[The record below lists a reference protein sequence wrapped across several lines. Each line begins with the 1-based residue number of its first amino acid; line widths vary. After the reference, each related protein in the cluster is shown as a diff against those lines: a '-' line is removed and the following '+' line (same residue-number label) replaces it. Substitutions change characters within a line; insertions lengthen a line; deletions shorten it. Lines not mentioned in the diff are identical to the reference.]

1 MRQEEKMGPILQ
13 ELSSASPLRVVMFLT
28 VLTVL
33 PGIILCMTAFLRILV
48 VLGFLRNAMGLNQ
61 MPPTQVLIGISL
73 FLTYLVMGPQ
83 LEKVYFEGVE
93 PYLAGTIDETEALK
107 KASEPLREFMLL
119 QTRNRD
125 LALVLNLAE
134 SPPIEKPEDVP
145 MRVAVPAFILSEL
158 RTAFSIGFL
167 LFVPFL
173 VIELAVAALLNA
185 LGMIMVQ
192 PTAISLPFKLM
203 VFVLADGWSLLVASL
218 VRSLG
223 GGG

>member
-1 MRQEEKMGPILQ
+1 MGPILQ
-13 ELSSASPLRVVMFLT
+13 EMSSSSPLRVMMFLT
-28 VLTVL
+28 ALTVL
-33 PGIILCMTAFLRILV
+33 PGVVLSMTAFLRILL
-48 VLGFLRNAMGLNQ
+48 VLGFLRSAMGLNQ

-83 LEKVYFEGVE
+83 FEKVYQDGVE
-93 PYLAGTIDETEALK
+93 PYLAGQISEMEAVEM
-107 KASEPLREFMLL
+107 SSGPLREFMLR
-119 QTRNRD
+119 QTRNKD
-125 LALVLNLAE
+125 LALVLNLAD
-134 SPPIEKPEDVP
+134 SPPVASPEDIP

-158 RTAFSIGFL
+158 RTSFAIGFL

-218 VRSLG
+218 VRSFG
-223 GGG
+223 GVQ

>member
-1 MRQEEKMGPILQ
+1 MGPILQ
-13 ELSSASPLRVVMFLT
+13 ELSSASPLRVMMFLT
-28 VLTVL
+28 ALTVL
-33 PGIILCMTAFLRILV
+33 PGVILSMTAFLRILV

-83 LEKVYFEGVE
+83 FEAIYFDGVE
-93 PYLAGTIDETEALK
+93 PYLAGAIDEKEAMSRT
-107 KASEPLREFMLL
+107 AGPLRDFMLR
-119 QTRNRD
+119 QTRDRD

-134 SPPIEKPEDVP
+134 SPPVERPEDVP

-218 VRSLG
+218 VRSFG
-223 GGG
+223 GTS

>member
-1 MRQEEKMGPILQ
+1 MGPILQ
-13 ELSSASPLRVVMFLT
+13 ELSSASPLRVMMFLT
-28 VLTVL
+28 ALTVL
-33 PGIILCMTAFLRILV
+33 PGVLLSMTAFLRILI

-83 LEKVYFEGVE
+83 LERVYVEGVE
-93 PYLAGTIDETEALK
+93 PYLAGSLNEAQAME
-107 KASEPLREFMLL
+107 KASAPLREFMLR
-119 QTRNRD
+119 QTRDRD

-134 SPPIEKPEDVP
+134 APPVERPEDVP

-203 VFVLADGWSLLVASL
+203 VFVLADGWALLIASL
-218 VRSLG
+218 VRSFG
-223 GGG
+223 SNA

>member
-1 MRQEEKMGPILQ
+1 MGPILQ
-13 ELSSASPLRVVMFLT
+13 ELSSASPLRVMMFLT
-28 VLTVL
+28 ALTVL
-33 PGIILCMTAFLRILV
+33 PGIIMSMTAFLRILV

-83 LEKVYFEGVE
+83 FERVYVDGVE
-93 PYLAGTIDETEALK
+93 PYLEGQIAEQVAFDRA
-107 KASEPLREFMLL
+107 AEPLRDFMLQ

-125 LALVLNLAE
+125 LALILNLAD
-134 SPPIEKPEDVP
+134 SPPVEKPEDVP
-145 MRVAVPAFILSEL
+145 LRIAVPAFILSEL

-203 VFVLADGWSLLVASL
+203 IFVLADGWSLLVASL
-218 VRSLG
+218 VRSFG
-223 GGG
+223 GAS

>member
-1 MRQEEKMGPILQ
+1 MGPILQ
-13 ELSSASPLRVVMFLT
+13 ELSSASPVRVLVFLT

-33 PGIILCMTAFLRILV
+33 PGIALSMTAFLRILI

-61 MPPTQVLIGISL
+61 MPPTQVLIGISI
-73 FLTYLVMGPQ
+73 FMTYLVMGPQ
-83 LEKVYFEGVE
+83 LEESYTRGIE
-93 PYLAGTIDETEALK
+93 PYLAGKIAEPEAAEAAVK
-107 KASEPLREFMLL
+107 PLREFMLR

-125 LALVLNLAE
+125 LALILNLAD
-134 SPPIEKPEDVP
+134 SPPIDTPDDVP
-145 MRVAVPAFILSEL
+145 LRVAVPAFILSEL

-218 VRSLG
+218 VRSFG
-223 GGG
+223 GGA

>member
-1 MRQEEKMGPILQ
+1 MGPILQ
-13 ELSSASPLRVVMFLT
+13 ELSSASPLRVMMFLT
-28 VLTVL
+28 ALTVL
-33 PGIILCMTAFLRILV
+33 PGVILSMTAFLRILI

-83 LEKVYFEGVE
+83 LHKVYEDGVE
-93 PYLAGTIDETEALK
+93 PYLAGTITEVQAMER
-107 KASEPLREFMLL
+107 ASSPLRDFMLR
-119 QTRNRD
+119 QTRDRD

-134 SPPIEKPEDVP
+134 APPVERPEDVP

-218 VRSLG
+218 VRSFG
-223 GGG
+223 GST